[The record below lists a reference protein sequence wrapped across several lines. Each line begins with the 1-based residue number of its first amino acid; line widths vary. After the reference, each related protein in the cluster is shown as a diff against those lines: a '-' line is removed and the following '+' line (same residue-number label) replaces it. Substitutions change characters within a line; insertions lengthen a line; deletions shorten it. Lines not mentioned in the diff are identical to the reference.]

1 MAAKARRS
9 SYSRSSY
16 EKHRKKRLAYA
27 RSYYKKH
34 ASKIKQYQ
42 KRYRKKTG
50 VGTKRK
56 PLYARGGKTG
66 KRPLF
71 ARLPRLNAY
80 RFLTR
85 KKGKPSGA
93 LGRKA
98 PSFRRGAGSN
108 VGKRPAK
115 GGTRAFRAA

>member
-1 MAAKARRS
+1 MAAKKRS
-9 SYSRSSY
+9 SYSRASY
-16 EKHRKKRLAYA
+16 EKNRKKRLTYA
-27 RSYYKKH
+27 RNYYKKH
-34 ASKIKQYQ
+34 ASKIKMYQ

-50 VGTKRK
+50 VGKKRK

-66 KRPLF
+66 KRPLY

-85 KKGKPSGA
+85 KKGRNSKA

-98 PSFRRGAGSN
+98 ASFRRGAGSN
-108 VGKRPAK
+108 VGKKPQR
-115 GGTRAFRAA
+115 GGARAFRAA